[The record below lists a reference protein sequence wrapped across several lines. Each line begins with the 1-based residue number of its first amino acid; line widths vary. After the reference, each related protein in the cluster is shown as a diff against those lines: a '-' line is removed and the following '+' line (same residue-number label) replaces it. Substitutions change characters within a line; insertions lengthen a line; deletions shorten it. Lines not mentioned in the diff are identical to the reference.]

1 MRERNLK
8 GEQDCSEVVST
19 SHCGDPIMAPQ
30 ERVLDAVL
38 RAQGVL
44 ADYVESGPR
53 DCAQTLSRLF
63 VIFAD
68 DGLTDA
74 ANILNLES
82 MSRAMTSADQPKRS
96 PTSPLYNR
104 TSG

>member
-1 MRERNLK
+1 M
-8 GEQDCSEVVST
+8 T
-19 SHCGDPIMAPQ
+19 HQ

-44 ADYVESGPR
+44 AQYIEPGPH

-63 VIFAD
+63 LIFD
-68 DGLTDA
+68 DQELTTA
-74 ANILNLES
+74 VNLLNLETAGA
-82 MSRAMTSADQPKRS
+82 AMAADALRRS
-96 PTSPLYNR
+96 PTSPPYSR